1 MANELNGQ
9 GLPVR
14 HTEPYKNGI
23 LKMAALY
30 DTLVDNS

>member
-14 HTEPYKNGI
+14 HTEPYKNGNFENDG
-23 LKMAALY
+23 A
-30 DTLVDNS
+30 S